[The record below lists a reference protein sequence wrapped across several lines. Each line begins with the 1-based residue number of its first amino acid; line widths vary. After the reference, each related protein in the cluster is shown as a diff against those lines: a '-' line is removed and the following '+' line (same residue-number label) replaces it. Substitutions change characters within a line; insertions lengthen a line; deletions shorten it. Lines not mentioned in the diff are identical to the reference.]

1 MDVLFYTSSFHCLH
15 FPLCEHLDI
24 FQTHDFILLWAFLL
38 FFSFPG
44 SSGDAQHFALE
55 PIPLLISMHCLI
67 RNEWRKI
74 RSAETG
80 LTKPKSDDA
89 ECRLKSAFIKFH
101 ILMSNSCAL
110 FKSFCSYGF
119 QSWKYMQS
127 HKTPDISMPPQVQVS
142 CQ

>member
-1 MDVLFYTSSFHCLH
+1 MQCMFSSTPPPSTAYISLYVS
-15 FPLCEHLDI
+15 
-24 FQTHDFILLWAFLL
+24 ILISSSLMISYCYELL

-44 SSGDAQHFALE
+44 NSGDAQHFALE
-55 PIPLLISMHCLI
+55 PIPPLISMHCLI
-67 RNEWRKI
+67 RDEWRKI
-74 RSAETG
+74 KSVETG

-89 ECRLKSAFIKFH
+89 ECRLKSVFIKFH
-101 ILMSNSCAL
+101 ILMSNSYVL

-127 HKTPDISMPPQVQVS
+127 HKTSDISMPLQVQVS